1 MTFADQLMSTF
12 AVISLQEYLL
22 VGFFGFGWG
31 LVAGVIGILWAQS
44 K

>member
-1 MTFADQLMSTF
+1 M
-12 AVISLQEYLL
+12 ISLQEYLL
-22 VGFFGFGWG
+22 AGFFGFGWG